1 MQDAKGNQDAGDRGN
16 LVLLTWS
23 GLMNPTNVLQ
33 SQIFQKW
40 APGQEQDNTDRA
52 RDLVG
57 TSRAE

>member
-23 GLMNPTNVLQ
+23 GRMNPTNVLQ

-57 TSRAE
+57 TSRAA